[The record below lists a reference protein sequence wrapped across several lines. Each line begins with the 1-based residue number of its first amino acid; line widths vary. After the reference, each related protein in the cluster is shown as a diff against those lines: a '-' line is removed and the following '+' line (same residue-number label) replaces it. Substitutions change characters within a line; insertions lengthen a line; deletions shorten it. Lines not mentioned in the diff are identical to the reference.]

1 MPEISPEK
9 VCLIAIHAREFQVK
23 VAPEDLDEGS
33 NASDDGMRVI
43 LEDYK
48 DDSTYEQLVRAL
60 DSLRPDELSEVM
72 AIAWTGRGDFE
83 PEQWDEAI
91 DQAEAL
97 TNAEA
102 KRSLLQIPLLSTH
115 LENGLDRFD
124 ISCEEFEPA

>member
-23 VAPEDLDEGS
+23 VAPEDLDQGS

-72 AIAWTGRGDFE
+72 AIAYSGFRSAQCSG
-83 PEQWDEAI
+83 PRSPVYPQWASSGSGG
-91 DQAEAL
+91 
-97 TNAEA
+97 
-102 KRSLLQIPLLSTH
+102 RSLRAWTSAR
-115 LENGLDRFD
+115 DM
-124 ISCEEFEPA
+124 